1 MSDRARTVLRL
12 AVAAWIL
19 LGASIAIWP
28 AAGAGIG
35 LLTAAFAF
43 IPLLLPLH
51 GIVRGSAKW
60 LRAAPMA
67 LAPALAL
74 AITEI
79 LVNPAARPFAG
90 VTLALAFLAFAAIV
104 AALRSRAPG

>member
-1 MSDRARTVLRL
+1 MSDRARTALRL

-19 LGASIAIWP
+19 LSASIAIWP

-43 IPLLLPLH
+43 VPLLLPLR
-51 GIVRGSAKW
+51 GIIRGSVKW

-79 LVNPAARPFAG
+79 LVNPPARPIAG
-90 VTLALAFLAFAAIV
+90 ATLALAFLAFAAIV
-104 AALRSRAPG
+104 AALRSRPSG

>member
-1 MSDRARTVLRL
+1 MSDRARTILRI

-19 LGASIAIWP
+19 LGASIATWP
-28 AAGAGIG
+28 GAGIG
-35 LLTAAFAF
+35 RLTAAFAF
-43 IPLLLPLH
+43 VPLLLPLH
-51 GIVRGSAKW
+51 GIFRGSVKW

-79 LVNPAARPFAG
+79 LVNPPARLVAG
-90 VTLALAFLAFAAIV
+90 ASLALAFVAFAAIV
-104 AALRSRAPG
+104 AALRSRAPT

>member
-12 AVAAWIL
+12 SVAAWIL

-35 LLTAAFAF
+35 LHTAAFAF
-43 IPLLLPLH
+43 IPLLLPVH
-51 GIVRGSAKW
+51 GIVHGSVKW
-60 LRAAPMA
+60 LRAAPMT
-67 LAPALAL
+67 LAPVLAL
-74 AITEI
+74 AITET

>member
-1 MSDRARTVLRL
+1 MSDRARTALRL

-19 LGASIAIWP
+19 LSASIAIWP

-43 IPLLLPLH
+43 VPLLLPLH
-51 GIVRGSAKW
+51 GIIRGSVKW

-74 AITEI
+74 TITEI
-79 LVNPAARPFAG
+79 LVNPPARPIASAS
-90 VTLALAFLAFAAIV
+90 LALAFLAFAAIV
-104 AALRSRAPG
+104 AALRSRLPG

>member
-1 MSDRARTVLRL
+1 MSDRARMVLRL

-28 AAGAGIG
+28 AAGADIG
-35 LLTAAFAF
+35 PLTAAFAF
-43 IPLLLPLH
+43 IPLFLPLH
-51 GIVRGSAKW
+51 GIVRGSMKW

-79 LVNPAARPFAG
+79 LVNPPARLVAG
-90 VTLALAFLAFAAIV
+90 ATLVLAFLAFAAIV